1 MLQIDRRHRLVGDE
15 VSYQATPNVGGA
27 LRPRWLV
34 LHYTAGRSL
43 ESSVASLCT
52 RKPSG
57 NASAHVV
64 LGRDGRIV
72 QLAPFNVVTW
82 HAGVSAWEGVTGLN
96 AHSIGIEM
104 DNAGALDEIGGRHF
118 TWFRQEVP
126 AAEVQIATH
135 RHGGA
140 RRGWHAYTGAQI
152 ERALELAEVLVTR
165 YGLEDVLGHEDIA
178 PGRKSDPGPAFP
190 LEAVRARVAGREA
203 DTLGRWVVEASAL
216 NIRRGPGAQYETVAA
231 PLVRGTTVLML
242 EPGSRF
248 SRVEILGNTDLEGWV
263 ATDYLRP
270 AAAAVPRRAAAPRSR
285 RSAPAEAAS
294 AEPQAVP
301 ESAAGRGA
309 ETSAEAAPK
318 AARRSSRRS
327 RAGA

>member
-1 MLQIDRRHRLVGDE
+1 MLQIDRRHRLVGEE
-15 VSYQATPNVGGA
+15 VSYQATPNIGGV

-52 RKPSG
+52 RKPAG

-82 HAGVSAWEGVTGLN
+82 HAGVSSWEGVTGLN

-126 AAEVQIATH
+126 AAEVQIAAH

-152 ERALELAEVLVTR
+152 ERALELAELLVTR

-178 PGRKSDPGPAFP
+178 PGRKTDPGPAFP
-190 LEAVRARVAGREA
+190 LEAIRARVAGREA
-203 DTLGRWVVEASAL
+203 DTLGRWVVEAGAL
-216 NIRRGPGAQYETVAA
+216 NIRRGPGSQYEPVAP
-231 PLVRGTTVLML
+231 PLVRGTAVLMI

-248 SRVEILGNTDLEGWV
+248 SRVEVLGSTDLEGWV
-263 ATDYLRP
+263 ANDYLRP
-270 AAAAVPRRAAAPRSR
+270 AATAAAPRSTTVR
-285 RSAPAEAAS
+285 RSRRPTPAEMPSDAPGAA
-294 AEPQAVP
+294 AEP
-301 ESAAGRGA
+301 AA
-309 ETSAEAAPK
+309 K
-318 AARRSSRRS
+318 AARRARR
-327 RAGA
+327 RTPAGE

>member
-15 VSYQATPNVGGA
+15 VSYQATPNVGGV

-52 RKPSG
+52 RKPAG
-57 NASAHVV
+57 NASAHIV

-82 HAGVSAWEGVTGLN
+82 HAGVSSWEGVSGLN

-135 RHGGA
+135 RHGGP

-152 ERALELAEVLVTR
+152 ERALELAELLVTR

-190 LEAVRARVAGREA
+190 LEALRARVAGREA

-216 NIRRGPGAQYETVAA
+216 NIRRGPGSQYEPVGA

-248 SRVEILGNTDLEGWV
+248 SRVEVLGNTDLEGWV
-263 ATDYLRP
+263 ASDYLRP
-270 AAAAVPRRAAAPRSR
+270 AAAAAPRGAATRRSR
-285 RSAPAEAAS
+285 RPAPAPAPS
-294 AEPQAVP
+294 D
-301 ESAAGRGA
+301 
-309 ETSAEAAPK
+309 TTEAAPQTPVK
-318 AARRSSRRS
+318 TARRAPRRRPPDS
-327 RAGA
+327 A